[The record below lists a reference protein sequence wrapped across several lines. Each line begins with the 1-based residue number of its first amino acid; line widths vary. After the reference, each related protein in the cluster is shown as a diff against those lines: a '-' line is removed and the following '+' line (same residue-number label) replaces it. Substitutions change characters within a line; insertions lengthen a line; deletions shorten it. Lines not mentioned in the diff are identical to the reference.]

1 MLPAI
6 SLTIDLLCR
15 ILGGAPTAETYWS
28 SFLSLSISSYWRT
41 LQILRIVK
49 ALQRSKVLKPLN
61 LLKPLNAAALSAL
74 EDAGKP
80 VELVNKATESVAYS

>member
-1 MLPAI
+1 M
-6 SLTIDLLCR
+6 
-15 ILGGAPTAETYWS
+15 
-28 SFLSLSISSYWRT
+28 
-41 LQILRIVK
+41 QILRIVK